1 MSRWNATSGIV
12 VARPQED
19 PWPSPTTAIR
29 PLVVKITCGAEA
41 LERLNQGLTVAVTAA
56 RVPAP
61 TSACGS
67 PGTPRGWPS
76 PAGPRSSPSP
86 TAPPSH
92 ELRDALLADATVT
105 VCGQCAARRDLS
117 PDDLLEGATIR
128 GAAAYVEEI
137 LRPDAQAIVY

>member
-1 MSRWNATSGIV
+1 MAN
-12 VARPQED
+12 
-19 PWPSPTTAIR
+19 PSSIR

-41 LERLNQGLTVAVTAA
+41 LERLNQGFTVAVIAVTAGTEVSVWLSGEA
-56 RVPAP
+56 TWMAVAGRAEELSLPH
-61 TSACGS
+61 
-67 PGTPRGWPS
+67 GTPL
-76 PAGPRSSPSP
+76 A
-86 TAPPSH
+86 A
-92 ELRDALLADATVT
+92 LRDALLAGATVT